1 MTLASDVARTVKR
14 RIRGGSGSLIS
25 QNAHIGAETRVAT
38 ELAAATAI
46 IKLPNGNGC
55 DGRARA
61 IDG

>member
-1 MTLASDVARTVKR
+1 MTLANDLARTAIG
-14 RIRGGSGSLIS
+14 RIRRGPGSLTS
-25 QNAHIGAETRVAT
+25 ENARIGAENRAAT

>member
-1 MTLASDVARTVKR
+1 MTPGTNINKAAIG
-14 RIRGGSGSLIS
+14 RIRGAPASLTS
-25 QNAHIGAETRVAT
+25 ENMRIGAEPPVAT

>member
-1 MTLASDVARTVKR
+1 MTLANHVARPASG
-14 RIRGGSGSLIS
+14 RIRGGATSLIS
-25 QNAHIGAETRVAT
+25 ENARIGAENRVAT